1 MNTLQGRTKNK
12 LNIYP
17 VIGLLFFISLF
28 PILDSNRY
36 HINMGIMVGIFSI
49 VAIGLNLLLGNTGQ
63 ISLGQAA
70 FYGIGAYTSAILT
83 VKAGFSFWMA
93 LPCAAIFAG
102 TIGYIIGFA
111 SVRFKGSYL
120 AMTTL
125 SFGVIFS
132 IILLEWTPVTGG
144 AGGYPEM
151 IPRPSIG
158 AFKIDNE
165 LKYYYLVWVFL
176 AAVFLFTKNLVK
188 SRIGRALYAVNENET
203 VAGVIGIHPTR
214 YKLKVFTLSAI
225 YAGIAGS
232 LYAHYATYI
241 SEESF
246 KFFFSVTLLCMVV
259 IGGLGNVWGS
269 IVGTAVLYLLPE
281 IIRYVAKLSALPQV
295 IQNILKEY
303 SYLLLAYGVFV
314 AIFIIFLPRGIVG
327 LFHDWGKD
335 RT

>member
-1 MNTLQGRTKNK
+1 MNPFQGRTKNP
-12 LNIYP
+12 LHFYL
-17 VIGLLFFISLF
+17 VIGLLFFIGLF
-28 PILDSNRY
+28 PVLDSNRY

-49 VAIGLNLLLGNTGQ
+49 VAIGFNLLLGNTGQ

-70 FYGIGAYTSAILT
+70 FYGIGAYASAILT
-83 VKAGFSFWMA
+83 AKAGFSFWMA
-93 LPCAAIFAG
+93 LPCAAIFCG
-102 TIGYIIGFA
+102 VIGYILGFS

-120 AMTTL
+120 AMATL

-132 IILLEWTPVTGG
+132 IIILEWTTVTGG

-158 AFKIDNE
+158 AFKIDSE
-165 LKYYYLVWVFL
+165 LKYYYLVWAFL
-176 AAVFLFTKNLVK
+176 AAVFIFTKNLVQ
-188 SRIGRALYAVNENET
+188 SRIGRALYAIQGNET
-203 VAGVIGIHPTR
+203 VAGIIGINPTK

-246 KFFFSVTLLCMVV
+246 TFLFSVTLLCMVV
-259 IGGLGNVWGS
+259 IGGLGSVWGS
-269 IVGTAVLYLLPE
+269 VVGTAVLYSLSE
-281 IIRYVAKLSALPQV
+281 IIRYVAKFSILPQAV
-295 IQNILKEY
+295 RNILAEY
-303 SYLLLAYGVFV
+303 SYLLLAYGLFV

-327 LFHDWGKD
+327 LFHKGEKK
-335 RT
+335 

>member
-1 MNTLQGRTKNK
+1 MRTLEGKPKRK
-12 LNIYP
+12 LKRCGMIA
-17 VIGLLFFISLF
+17 LLFVICLF
-28 PILDSNRY
+28 PILDANRY
-36 HINMGIMVGIFSI
+36 HVNMGIMVGIFSI

-70 FYGIGAYTSAILT
+70 FYGIGGYTSAILS
-83 VKAGFSFWMA
+83 VKAGLSFWMA

-102 TIGYIIGFA
+102 MIGYIIGFA

-120 AMTTL
+120 AMATL

-132 IILLEWTPVTGG
+132 IIVLEWTPVTGG

-158 AFKIDNE
+158 AFKIDSE
-165 LKYYYLVWVFL
+165 LKYYYLVWAFL

-188 SRIGRALYAVNENET
+188 SRIGRALYAVNENEM
-203 VAGVIGIHPTR
+203 VAGVIGVHPTR

-246 KFFFSVTLLCMVV
+246 TFFFSVTLLCMVV

-269 IVGTAVLYLLPE
+269 IIGTAALYLLPE
-281 IIRYVAKLSALPQV
+281 ILRYAARLSAFPQA

-303 SYLLLAYGVFV
+303 SYLLLAYGFFL
-314 AIFIIFLPRGIVG
+314 AISIIFLPRGIVG
-327 LFHDWGKD
+327 LFRERD
-335 RT
+335 RR

>member
-1 MNTLQGRTKNK
+1 MPSRIIKNK
-12 LNIYP
+12 RQVPI
-17 VIGLLFFISLF
+17 VTGLLVFIALF
-28 PILDSNRY
+28 PLLDTNRY

-49 VAIGLNLLLGNTGQ
+49 VSIGLNLLLGNTGQ

-70 FYGIGAYTSAILT
+70 FYGIGAYTSTILM
-83 VKAGFSFWMA
+83 VKLGFSFWFA
-93 LPCAAIFAG
+93 LPLAG
-102 TIGYIIGFA
+102 GLSGLIGYIIGFS

-120 AMTTL
+120 AMATL

-132 IILLEWTPVTGG
+132 IIVLEWTTVTGG

-165 LKYYYLVWVFL
+165 LKYYYLVWAFL
-176 AAVFLFTKNLVK
+176 IVIFVYTKNLVH
-188 SRIGRALYAVNENET
+188 SRIGRALYAVHENET
-203 VAGVIGIHPTR
+203 VAGVIGISPTK

-246 KFFFSVTLLCMVV
+246 TFFFSITLLCMVV

-269 IVGTAVLYLLPE
+269 IIGTAVLYLLSE
-281 IIRYVAKLSALPQV
+281 MIRYGAKFPFLPQAV
-295 IQNILKEY
+295 KSIMAEY
-303 SYLLLAYGVFV
+303 SYHLLVYGFVLALFV
-314 AIFIIFLPRGIVG
+314 IFMPRGIAGVFDKG
-327 LFHDWGKD
+327 RRRIGA
-335 RT
+335 

>member
-1 MNTLQGRTKNK
+1 MLSRIVKNK
-12 LNIYP
+12 RQGSIVTGVL
-17 VIGLLFFISLF
+17 VFIALF
-28 PILDSNRY
+28 PLLDTNRY

-49 VAIGLNLLLGNTGQ
+49 VSIGLNLLLGNTGQ

-70 FYGIGAYTSAILT
+70 FYGIGAYTSAILM
-83 VKAGFSFWMA
+83 VKLGFSFWLA
-93 LPCAAIFAG
+93 LPLAG
-102 TIGYIIGFA
+102 ALSGLIGYIIGFS

-120 AMTTL
+120 AMATL

-132 IILLEWTPVTGG
+132 IIVLEWTTVTGG

-165 LKYYYLVWVFL
+165 LKYYYLVWAFL
-176 AAVFLFTKNLVK
+176 IGIFVYTKNLVH
-188 SRIGRALYAVNENET
+188 SRIGRALYAVHENEI
-203 VAGVIGIHPTR
+203 VAGVIGINPTK

-246 KFFFSVTLLCMVV
+246 TFFFSITLLCMVV

-269 IVGTAVLYLLPE
+269 IIGTAVLYLLSE
-281 IIRYVAKLSALPQV
+281 MIRYGAKFPFLPQTV
-295 IQNILKEY
+295 KSIMAEY
-303 SYLLLAYGVFV
+303 SYHLLAYGFV
-314 AIFIIFLPRGIVG
+314 LALFIIFMPRGIAGVFNNG
-327 LFHDWGKD
+327 MRRSGA
-335 RT
+335 

>member
-1 MNTLQGRTKNK
+1 MSQGNTTSRR
-12 LNIYP
+12 NIFLLI
-17 VIGLLFFISLF
+17 VLLLLLFLF

-70 FYGIGAYTSAILT
+70 FYGIGAYISAILT
-83 VKAGFSFWMA
+83 VKAGFSFWLA
-93 LPCAAIFAG
+93 LPCAAIFSG
-102 TIGYIIGFA
+102 VIGYVIGFT

-120 AMTTL
+120 AMATL

-132 IILLEWTPVTGG
+132 IIILEWTTVTGG

-151 IPRPSIG
+151 IPKPSIG
-158 AFKIDNE
+158 TFKIDNE
-165 LKYYYLVWVFL
+165 LKYYYLVWAFL
-176 AAVFLFTKNLVK
+176 AAVFIFTKNLVR
-188 SRIGRALYAVNENET
+188 SRIGRALYAVHENET
-203 VAGVIGIHPTR
+203 VAGVIGIHPTK

-225 YAGIAGS
+225 YAGLAGS

-246 KFFFSVTLLCMVV
+246 TFFFSVTLLCMVV

-269 IVGTAVLYLLPE
+269 IIGTMVLYLLSE
-281 IIRYVAKLSALPQV
+281 IIRYMAKFSVLPQA
-295 IQNILKEY
+295 IRGILTEY
-303 SYLLLAYGVFV
+303 SYLLLAYGISL
-314 AIFIIFLPRGIVG
+314 AIFVIFMPRGIVG
-327 LFHDWGKD
+327 LFSKERKPGA
-335 RT
+335 

>member
-1 MNTLQGRTKNK
+1 MNEFQGRTKNR
-12 LNIYP
+12 LHIYLL
-17 VIGLLFFISLF
+17 IGLLFLIGLF

-49 VAIGLNLLLGNTGQ
+49 VAIGFNLLLGNTGQ

-70 FYGIGAYTSAILT
+70 FYGIGAYGSAILT
-83 VKAGFSFWMA
+83 VKAGFSFWTA
-93 LPCAAIFAG
+93 LPCAAIFCG
-102 TIGYIIGFA
+102 LIGYILGFT

-120 AMTTL
+120 AMATL

-132 IILLEWTPVTGG
+132 IIILEWTPVTGG

-158 AFKIDNE
+158 AFKIDSE

-176 AAVFLFTKNLVK
+176 AGVFIFTKNLIK
-188 SRIGRALYAVNENET
+188 SRIGRALYAIQGNET
-203 VAGVIGIHPTR
+203 VAGIIGINPTR

-246 KFFFSVTLLCMVV
+246 TFLFSVTLLCMVV
-259 IGGLGNVWGS
+259 IGGLGSVWGS
-269 IVGTAVLYLLPE
+269 VVGTAVLYLLSE
-281 IIRYVAKLSALPQV
+281 IIRYMAKFSVLPQAV
-295 IQNILKEY
+295 RNILAEY
-303 SYLLLAYGVFV
+303 SYLLLAYGLFV

-327 LFHDWGKD
+327 LFREGE
-335 RT
+335 RR